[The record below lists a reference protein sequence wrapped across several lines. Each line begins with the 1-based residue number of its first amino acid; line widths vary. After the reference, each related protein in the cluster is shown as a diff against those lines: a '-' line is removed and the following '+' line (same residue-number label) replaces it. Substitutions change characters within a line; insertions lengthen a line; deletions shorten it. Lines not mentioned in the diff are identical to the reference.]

1 MHPLASLR
9 SSRHLSPRFSPHLS
23 PSLHAPAQ
31 LLRLTPLALLL
42 AGIHG
47 GAAFAQSGES
57 TPTLPQVSVEAQ
69 AERADGPV
77 QGYRATRSATFTKT
91 DTPLKDVPASVQVV
105 PAELMRDQAMS
116 SLGDV
121 LRYVPGTLMG
131 QGEGNRDQP
140 VLRGINTTSDFFVD
154 GVRDDAMYQ
163 RDLYNLERVEVLK
176 GPGGMAF
183 GRGGAGGVI
192 NRVTKRADFQAHSDL
207 NLSLGSEGQKR
218 GSFDVGGRINEAAS
232 WRVTGMGEDSDS
244 FRDFFTLKRQAIN
257 PTVTLAPSADT
268 LLTLG
273 YEYLN
278 DERLADRGIP
288 SQNGRPYA
296 TSRGQFFGSVE
307 QNVSKNTVNGVYAI
321 LEHRLGDGL
330 QFRNNFRV
338 TQYEKFYQNVLPN
351 SAVNGAG
358 NLTLS
363 AYNQGIERTNF
374 FNQSDLIARFSAGG
388 FDHTLLTGIEIGR
401 QESDSYRN
409 TGSIIGGATVSAAN
423 PYANASW
430 TLGARTRSTADLFA
444 AYVQDQIALNRH
456 WKLTAGLR
464 YDNFKVNLD
473 DQLTNNDLA
482 RSDGKTSPRLGLV
495 YQPTAAQTYYASY
508 SYSFLP
514 SGDGLTLAT
523 NNAELGPEDAL
534 NYEIG
539 ARWDLNPRLTL
550 SASVFRT
557 DRDKVK
563 TRDPNDATKLVLSGL
578 QRTEG
583 VEASLQ
589 GEVMKNWQI
598 YAGFALLDART
609 ETAVGGS
616 GSSQPTPAGTRV
628 ALVPKQSASIW
639 NKFDLA
645 GGWGLG
651 LGVIYQGEV
660 YTSLS
665 NAVKLPSFVRADGAV
680 FYRFADNK
688 TRLALNVE
696 NLFDKKYYPTAHT
709 DNNISVGA
717 PRTAILTLSTRF

>member
-1 MHPLASLR
+1 MHLTASR
-9 SSRHLSPRFSPHLS
+9 STGRAARRL
-23 PSLHAPAQ
+23 PSLLP
-31 LLRLTPLALLL
+31 LRLTPLAILVSGACAGPAL
-42 AGIHG
+42 AQT
-47 GAAFAQSGES
+47 ASGE
-57 TPTLPQVSVEAQ
+57 TRTLPQVSVEAQ

-77 QGYRATRSATFTKT
+77 LGYRATRSASFTKT
-91 DTPLKDVPASVQVV
+91 DTPLKDVPASLQVV
-105 PAELMRDQAMS
+105 PAELMRDQAMTS
-116 SLGDV
+116 MADV

-154 GVRDDAMYQ
+154 GVRDDAQYQ

-192 NRVTKRADFQAHSDL
+192 NRVTKRADFRAHSDVSV
-207 NLSLGSEGQKR
+207 SLGSEGLKR
-218 GSFDVGGRINEAAS
+218 GSFDLGGKFSDTAA
-232 WRVTGMGEDSDS
+232 WRVTGMGEDSES
-244 FRDFFTLKRQAIN
+244 FRDFFRLQRHAVN

-273 YEYLN
+273 YEYLD

-288 SQNGRPYA
+288 SQNGRPFETA
-296 TSRGQFFGSVE
+296 HGQFFGSAG
-307 QNVSKNTVNGVYAI
+307 QNVSKNTVNGFYAV
-321 LEHRLGDGL
+321 LDHRLGNGMQL
-330 QFRNNFRV
+330 RNNFRV
-338 TQYEKFYQNVLPN
+338 THYDKFYQNVLPN

-363 AYNQGIERTNF
+363 AYNQGVERLNF
-374 FNQSDLIARFSAGG
+374 FNQTDLVSKFSAGG
-388 FDHTLLTGIEIGR
+388 FEHTLLTGIELGR
-401 QESDSYRN
+401 QENDSYRHN
-409 TGSIIGGATVSAAN
+409 GSIVGGATVAAAS
-423 PYANASW
+423 PYADATW
-430 TLGARTRSTADLFA
+430 TLNARNRSTADLFA
-444 AYVQDQIALNRH
+444 AYVQDQIALNPE

-464 YDNFKVNLD
+464 YDSFKVKLD
-473 DQLTNNDLA
+473 DRFGSTDLS
-482 RSDGKTSPRLGLV
+482 RTDGKASPRLGLI
-495 YQPTAAQTYYASY
+495 YQPTSTQSYYASY

-523 NNAELGPEDAL
+523 TSAELGPEDAL
-534 NYEIG
+534 NYELG
-539 ARWDLNPRLTL
+539 ARWDLNPGLTL
-550 SASVFRT
+550 SAAVFRT

-583 VEASLQ
+583 VELSLQ
-589 GEVMKNWQI
+589 GDVTRHWQV

-609 ETAVGGS
+609 ETGIGGS
-616 GSSQPTPAGTRV
+616 STAQPTPAGTRV
-628 ALVPKQSASIW
+628 ALVPKQSASLW

-651 LGVIYQGEV
+651 LGVVYQSAI

-680 FYRFADNK
+680 YYRFADNK

-709 DNNISVGA
+709 DNNISTGA
-717 PRTAILTLSTRF
+717 PRTAMLTLGTSF

>member
-1 MHPLASLR
+1 MHPLASAPR
-9 SSRHLSPRFSPHLS
+9 RAHSPL
-23 PSLHAPAQ
+23 Q
-31 LLRLTPLALLL
+31 QLTPLAVLIATLY
-42 AGIHG
+42 AGH
-47 GAAFAQSGES
+47 AQAQTSNE
-57 TPTLPQVSVEAQ
+57 PTLPTLTVEAT
-69 AERADGPV
+69 AESADGPI

-91 DTPLKDVPASVQVV
+91 DTLLKDIPASVQVV

-183 GRGGAGGVI
+183 GRGGAGGVV
-192 NRVTKRADFQAHSDL
+192 NRVTKRADFQPHSDV
-207 NLSLGSEGQKR
+207 NLTLGSEGQRR
-218 GSFDVGGRINEAAS
+218 GSFDAGGRINDAAA
-232 WRVTGMGEDSDS
+232 WRITGMGEDSDS
-244 FRDFFTLKRQAIN
+244 FRDFFSLKRHAIN
-257 PTVTLAPSADT
+257 PTLTLTPGPDT

-278 DERLADRGIP
+278 DERTADRGIP
-288 SQNGRPYA
+288 SQAGRPFA
-296 TSRGQFFGSVE
+296 TSRGQFFGSPQ
-307 QNVSKNTVNGVYAI
+307 QNVSKNTVNGVYAL
-321 LEHRLGDGL
+321 LEHQLGDGL
-330 QFRNNFRV
+330 QFRNNLRV
-338 TQYEKFYQNVLPN
+338 TQYEKFYQNVYAS
-351 SAVNGAG
+351 SAVKADG

-363 AYNQGIERTNF
+363 AYNQGVDRLNF
-374 FNQSDLIARFSAGG
+374 FNQSDLIARFVAGG
-388 FDHTLLTGIEIGR
+388 FEHTLLTGIELGR
-401 QESDSYRN
+401 QENDSYRN
-409 TGSIIGGATVSAAN
+409 SGTIIGGASVSAAR

-430 TLGARTRSTADLFA
+430 SLSARSRSTADLFA
-444 AYVQDQIALNRH
+444 AYVQDQIALNRQ
-456 WKLTAGLR
+456 WKVTAGLR
-464 YDNFKVNLD
+464 YDSFRVNFD
-473 DQLTNNDLA
+473 DQFGSTDLA
-482 RSDGKTSPRLGLV
+482 RTDGKLSPRLGLV
-495 YQPTAAQTYYASY
+495 YQPTGAQTYYASY

-523 NNAELGPEDAL
+523 NNAELGPEEAL
-534 NYEIG
+534 NYEVG

-563 TRDPNDATKLVLSGL
+563 TRDPSDPTKLLLSGL

-589 GEVMKNWQI
+589 GEVTRSWQI

-609 ETAVGGS
+609 ETAIGGS
-616 GSSQPTPAGTRV
+616 STNPATPAGTRV

-639 NKFDLA
+639 NKFELG

-651 LGVIYQGEV
+651 LGLVHQAEV

-665 NAVKLPSFVRADGAV
+665 NAVKLPSFVRADGALY
-680 FYRFADNK
+680 YRFADNK

-696 NLFDKKYYPTAHT
+696 NLFDKKYYPTAHS
-709 DNNISVGA
+709 DHNISVGA
-717 PRTAILTLSTRF
+717 PRTAMLSLSTRF